1 MGEQCFEHHDT
12 FQPQSAL
19 EQEIV
24 VVKEGEITGG
34 GVGRGLW
41 LAAYPFNRMFG
52 RVRRVA
58 CWWCTICGCEVE
70 NMVAVRA

>member
-24 VVKEGEITGG
+24 MVKEGEITGG

-41 LAAYPFNRMFG
+41 LAAYPFNRMF
-52 RVRRVA
+52 
-58 CWWCTICGCEVE
+58 
-70 NMVAVRA
+70 

>member
-1 MGEQCFEHHDT
+1 M
-12 FQPQSAL
+12 
-19 EQEIV
+19 
-24 VVKEGEITGG
+24 VKEGEITGG

-41 LAAYPFNRMFG
+41 LAAYPFNRVFG

-70 NMVAVRA
+70 KMVAVRA